1 MTWVNVSKDS
11 PHVREFG
18 HYIIIIIIYSIII
31 QMMMIIVI
39 VKIICIAPLKH
50 CLQRALT
57 DRQKQETHQDVT
69 EQTVDSDTKMPRP
82 RR

>member
-18 HYIIIIIIYSIII
+18 HYIIIIIYSIII

-57 DRQKQETHQDVT
+57 DRQKQETHQGVT